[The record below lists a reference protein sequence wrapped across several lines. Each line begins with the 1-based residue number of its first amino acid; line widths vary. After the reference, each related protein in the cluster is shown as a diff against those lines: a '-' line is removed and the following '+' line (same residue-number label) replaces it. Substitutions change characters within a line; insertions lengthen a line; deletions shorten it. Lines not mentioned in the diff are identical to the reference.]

1 MFCGF
6 LAASCLVYCSNRI
19 KKARSNI
26 DRALL
31 GCLHIINVRAIA
43 SVVVL
48 YHYCVRLVWAY
59 DGLSSL
65 PARSM
70 NKLSM
75 AYPVSNC
82 ALVAP
87 FVINLLFKQQ
97 KKAPQYVRGLC
108 FRKFLSIYLTASCAP
123 HLVSKPFGLNPFA
136 ISICSCMRNT
146 FCCLIFLQCKG
157 VIIFLISPNNF

>member
-48 YHYCVRLVWAY
+48 YHYCVQLVWAY
-59 DGLSSL
+59 DGLADL
-65 PARSM
+65 PALSM
-70 NKLSM
+70 NNLSM

-87 FVINLLFKQQ
+87 LVLCLLMKQHKKSPAVSAGPMFQKIYINLS
-97 KKAPQYVRGLC
+97 Y
-108 FRKFLSIYLTASCAP
+108 SIMCPAFGIIAFWT
-123 HLVSKPFGLNPFA
+123 KPFCHFN
-136 ISICSCMRNT
+136 M
-146 FCCLIFLQCKG
+146 
-157 VIIFLISPNNF
+157 

>member
-6 LAASCLVYCSNRI
+6 HSVSCCVCCSNRI

-48 YHYCVRLVWAY
+48 YHYCVQLVWAY
-59 DGLSSL
+59 DGLADL
-65 PARSM
+65 PARCL
-70 NKLSM
+70 NNLSM

-87 FVINLLFKQQ
+87 FVLCLLLKQH
-97 KKAPQYVRGLC
+97 KKAPQYLRGLC
-108 FRKFLSIYLTASCAP
+108 FRKFISIYLTASCAP
-123 HLVSKPFGLNPFA
+123 HLVL
-136 ISICSCMRNT
+136 
-146 FCCLIFLQCKG
+146 
-157 VIIFLISPNNF
+157 